1 MLKITVLLLPLL
13 TVILAC
19 EPQGSARLSDAG
31 QIQLVQ
37 RPSLDEAAIISRELD
52 YQNDDRI
59 SYCEVLATDPGS
71 YSGYRDQKLYPLAS
85 LSKVITT
92 AWVLKKLGPDHQFK
106 STWFIKPVPAQ
117 PGQFDAYLKTNYDP
131 VFNLE
136 KILYS
141 LSLLSAHGVRSIR
154 NLVIDETTRIY
165 LSALSQPH
173 VELTNVP
180 INSSETAQNLKLIL
194 NSSNWSTQTRAANQ
208 RLQVW
213 AISNKKT
220 LNVPTVFSVEKVEL
234 KPAST
239 INQNNYSQQIHVNSS
254 AVLKYLKNLNVYSN
268 NYISDALFAYMGG
281 TAGFQKFQSS
291 ELKLTSKD
299 LVLYTGSG
307 LADSTSGVRKDNV
320 GTCTAMLKILN
331 YIDQTAV
338 QSGLNLGHVLYNPAQ
353 DIEGTFE
360 SDINFT
366 NQVVI
371 KTGRLFEKPTL
382 NLAGIT
388 ATSKGSLYFVFL
400 GHNFTNSEASEIER
414 ARDQMLTSGLEY
426 YPTQDLFL
434 TLSEFQIFLK

>member
-19 EPQGSARLSDAG
+19 EPQGSAGLSDGG
-31 QIQLVQ
+31 QIQLIQ

-59 SYCEVLATDPGS
+59 SYCEVLATEPGS

-106 STWFIKPVPAQ
+106 STWFIKPVPQQ

-141 LSLLSAHGVRSIR
+141 LSLLNAHGVRSIR
-154 NLVIDETTRIY
+154 NLVIDETTRVY

-173 VELTNVP
+173 VELENVP

-208 RLQVW
+208 RLQAW
-213 AISNKKT
+213 AISTKKT
-220 LNVPTVFSVEKVEL
+220 LNVPTVFSVEKIEL
-234 KPAST
+234 KPASA
-239 INQNNYSQQIHVNSS
+239 INQNNYSQQVHVNSS
-254 AVLKYLKNLNVYSN
+254 TVLKYLKNLNVFSN

-281 TAGFQKFQSS
+281 ATEFQKFQTS
-291 ELKLTSKD
+291 ELQMTQKD

-307 LADSTSGVRKDNV
+307 LADSSSGVRKDNV
-320 GTCTAMLKILN
+320 GTCTAMLKVLN

-338 QSGLNLGHVLYNPAQ
+338 KSGLNLGHVLYNPAQ
-353 DIEGTFE
+353 DREGTFE
-360 SDINFT
+360 SNLNFT

-388 ATSKGSLYFVFL
+388 ATAKGSLYFAFL
-400 GHNFTNSEASEIER
+400 GHNFSDSDAAEIEL
-414 ARDQMLTSGLEY
+414 ARDKMLSSGLEY
-426 YPTQDLFL
+426 YPTQDSFL
-434 TLSEFQIFLK
+434 TLNEFQIFLK